1 MFTVPSNYNYL
12 EDKSTL
18 KSIVRFLHEAG
29 KAGAGA
35 DADDDRLVTVT
46 LRALVHGT
54 SQALPPL
61 NWASLLSP
69 LMRLSSGE
77 LITTLVCDNGALL
90 YCVKEKKRSTCS
102 TINLMAV
109 YLRVRTLSF
118 QARYNAYVCKW
129 PSNRVRRRQMPPCL

>member
-1 MFTVPSNYNYL
+1 MYVCVMFTVPSNYNYL

-90 YCVKEKKRSTCS
+90 YCVKEKNGVRVVRS
-102 TINLMAV
+102 I
-109 YLRVRTLSF
+109 
-118 QARYNAYVCKW
+118 
-129 PSNRVRRRQMPPCL
+129 